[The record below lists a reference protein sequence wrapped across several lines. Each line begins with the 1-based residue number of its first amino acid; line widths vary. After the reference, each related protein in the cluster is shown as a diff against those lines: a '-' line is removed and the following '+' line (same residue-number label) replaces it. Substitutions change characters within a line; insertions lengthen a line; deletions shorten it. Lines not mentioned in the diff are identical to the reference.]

1 MRHLEKS
8 LILCG
13 FEGLFVLFSSK
24 IFKRKHAKK
33 CSKSYKKHRE
43 EKS

>member
-1 MRHLEKS
+1 MHRLEKS

-24 IFKRKHAKK
+24 IFKRKTRQKMQ
-33 CSKSYKKHRE
+33 
-43 EKS
+43 